1 MVNDQWTHFLSDVIK
16 ELKEKYKF
24 KHRLTSPYH
33 PRANGQ
39 IEKTNE
45 ILYMI
50 ITKVIQNSLIDWD
63 SELLDALWTYH
74 IAYIITTK
82 FTSF

>member
-1 MVNDQWTHFLSDVIK
+1 MNDQWIHFLSDITK

-24 KHRLTSPYH
+24 KHCLTSSYH

-39 IEKTNE
+39 TEKTNE

-50 ITKVIQNSLIDWD
+50 ITKIIQNSLIDWD
-63 SELLDALWTYH
+63 SELLDASWTYR
-74 IAYIITTK
+74 IAYINTTK
-82 FTSF
+82 FTPF